1 MLFKAL
7 GADELV
13 QKERGGLDGREHWE
27 ELREGGASSH

>member
-13 QKERGGLDGREHWE
+13 QKERGGLGDREPWE
-27 ELREGGASSH
+27 ELREGGASSL